1 MSSAIEVQHISRQ
14 FKSTIALDD
23 VSLACGAGEILS
35 LIGQSGCGK
44 STLLRIIAGLDH
56 EHDGRVLLFGNE
68 VSGTSVFVEP
78 EQRSVGFMFQD
89 YALFP
94 HLTVEQNIGFG
105 LRGLPAADVRAKTSA
120 LAERLA
126 VSAMLDKYPHML
138 SGGEQQRVALAR
150 ALAPAPRVLLMDEPF
165 SNLDRRLAERVR
177 AETVTVLRDLGM
189 TAVLVTHDPEE
200 ALSFSDRIALL
211 KAGRLIQAGTPH
223 DLYFH
228 PNSPYCADYF
238 CAYNK
243 IKAVYRGGMLET
255 AIGAFP
261 ASFSAREGEAAT
273 VYIRP
278 QSVHVSQ
285 DGDGL
290 PATIKH
296 RTFMGDAQRLQ
307 LQLDGS
313 GVGLVA
319 QITHQLPHDLTRC
332 NVAVPSI
339 GMLGFLD
346 T

>member
-23 VSLACGAGEILS
+23 VSLACDAGEILS

-68 VSGTSVFVEP
+68 VSGASVFVEP

-94 HLTVEQNIGFG
+94 HL
-105 LRGLPAADVRAKTSA
+105 TSA

-177 AETVTVLRDLGM
+177 AETVAVLRDLGM

-255 AIGAFP
+255 AIGVFP

-296 RTFMGDAQRLQ
+296 RTSWEMR
-307 LQLDGS
+307 S
-313 GVGLVA
+313 GYSYSLTAVVWGLWRRSR
-319 QITHQLPHDLTRC
+319 ISCHMT
-332 NVAVPSI
+332 
-339 GMLGFLD
+339 
-346 T
+346 